1 MRATALIA
9 EDEPLLAAAL
19 QAELARAWPQLQVLA
34 TVGDGAS
41 AVAQALALQPTVLF
55 FDIRMP
61 GMGGLEAAAALAE
74 DWPSGQAFP
83 QLVFVTA
90 YDHYALQAFEAQAVD
105 YLLKPVQTERLQRTV
120 ARVQARLQSQLQT
133 TLQAPLQETKPAARR
148 TEQAQTAIN
157 FEAQLAATVQQLQA
171 LLAPQGS
178 QNGPLQ
184 GMAAL
189 GAHGSTHAGTHAVAH
204 AGTAAPAPRLSV
216 LQASVGNSIH
226 MVPLDHVLYFEAA
239 DKYLRVL
246 ARNPDGEGE
255 REYWLRTPLK
265 ELLPQLDAQAFV
277 QIHRGTVVRAAAIAS
292 VLRDDEGKLS
302 LRLHGS
308 SRKLPVSRLYVH
320 LFKAM

>member
-1 MRATALIA
+1 MHATALIA
-9 EDEPLLAAAL
+9 EDEPLLATAL
-19 QAELARAWPQLQVLA
+19 RAELARAWPQLQVLA

-74 DWPSGQAFP
+74 DWPSGLAFP

-90 YDHYALQAFEAQAVD
+90 YDQYALQAFEAQAVD
-105 YLLKPVQTERLQRTV
+105 YLLKPVQAERLQRTV
-120 ARVQARLQSQLQT
+120 QRIQARWQTQLQEN
-133 TLQAPLQETKPAARR
+133 QPPEQKPAASRI
-148 TEQAQTAIN
+148 EPAQTAMN

-171 LLAPQGS
+171 LLAPQGLP
-178 QNGPLQ
+178 NGPLQ
-184 GMAAL
+184 GMA
-189 GAHGSTHAGTHAVAH
+189 TQ
-204 AGTAAPAPRLSV
+204 APQSPRLSV
-216 LQASVGNSIH
+216 LQASVGSSIH
-226 MVPLDHVLYFEAA
+226 MVPLDQVLYFEAA
-239 DKYLRVL
+239 DKYLRVV
-246 ARNPDGEGE
+246 ARSSSDAAE

-292 VLRDDEGKLS
+292 VLREEDGKLS

-308 SRKLPVSRLYVH
+308 NSKLVVSRLYVH